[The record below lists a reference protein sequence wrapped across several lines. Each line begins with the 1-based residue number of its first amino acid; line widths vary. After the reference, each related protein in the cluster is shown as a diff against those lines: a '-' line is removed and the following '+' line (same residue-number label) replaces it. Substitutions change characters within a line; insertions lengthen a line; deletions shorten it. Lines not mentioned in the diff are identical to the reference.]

1 MKIQKRYYLA
11 AGIGLVIAGVLA
23 LALALA
29 VSGVWGRGEASQ
41 PVGARLGVSAGGDP
55 APGRSTSST
64 QPAATT
70 GASKPGPAGLRGS
83 QVFLEIPSIGVEER
97 MRPEGLV
104 GGKISPPAGDVIWF
118 TGYGR
123 VKPGQVGTSVI
134 AGHIVAN
141 GRPDAFYNLDKLHR
155 GSVVRLRDAAGTT
168 ITLNVVQ
175 TLTIDKRQLQTNQS
189 VWGSNTTVR
198 RIALVTCDD
207 ALGLRPDGH
216 RVANFVAIAE
226 VA

>member
-1 MKIQKRYYLA
+1 MKILNRYHVVA
-11 AGIGLVIAGVLA
+11 SIGLVIAGVLA
-23 LALALA
+23 LALS
-29 VSGVWGRGEASQ
+29 VSGVWRTSDPSR
-41 PVGARLGVSAGGDP
+41 PVGAPLGVSAGGDP
-55 APGRSTSST
+55 VPAKRTSST
-64 QPAATT
+64 QPAATSGT
-70 GASKPGPAGLRGS
+70 SKPSPASLRGS
-83 QVFLEIPSIGVEER
+83 QILLEIPSIGVEER

-168 ITLNVVQ
+168 ITLKVVQ
-175 TLTIDKRQLQTNQS
+175 TLTIDKRQLQTSQS
-189 VWGSNTTVR
+189 VWGGNTTVR

-226 VA
+226 VP

>member
-1 MKIQKRYYLA
+1 MKIQKRYQLV
-11 AGIGLVIAGVLA
+11 AGIGLVIAAVLA
-23 LALALA
+23 LALS
-29 VSGVWGRGEASQ
+29 VGGVWGRGNASQ
-41 PVGARLGVSAGGDP
+41 PVGAPLGVSAGGDP
-55 APGRSTSST
+55 APAKSTSPT
-64 QPAATT
+64 QPAATSGT
-70 GASKPGPAGLRGS
+70 SKPSPGSLRGS
-83 QVFLEIPSIGVEER
+83 RLFLEIPSIGVEER

-104 GGKISPPAGDVIWF
+104 GGKISPPAGDVVWF
-118 TGYGR
+118 TGNGR

-134 AGHIVAN
+134 AGHIAAN
-141 GRPDAFYNLDKLHR
+141 GRPDAFYNLYKLHR

-168 ITLNVVQ
+168 ITLKVVQ
-175 TLTIDKRQLQTNQS
+175 TLTIDKHGLQTNQS

-226 VA
+226 VP